1 MGELYSRSI
10 IRLEEFN
17 SSMRNPYLL
26 RKGMSCPKSRAQT
39 HAFPGSYL
47 KNNKVLGRKV
57 DPQDGFQ
64 DGFQNARRSSCPRS
78 GYEVRG
84 L

>member
-10 IRLEEFN
+10 IRLEELI
-17 SSMRNPYLL
+17 SSMRNPLSSSEGHVL
-26 RKGMSCPKSRAQT
+26 PKSQAQT

-47 KNNKVLGRKV
+47 KNNKVLGREV

-64 DGFQNARRSSCPRS
+64 DSF
-78 GYEVRG
+78 
-84 L
+84 